1 MKRGFFVT
9 GVLGVVLLAGALDCQ
24 AEKWVKK
31 EFTSKAIE
39 ANYEDADS
47 VKVKDKSLTWTEKYV
62 LSAEGAKNYNAHLQK
77 FKACKDNLAKKGEVT
92 YHQVDYEILDGK
104 YRHLA
109 KRNYNKNNEVV
120 CTDKDMDKE
129 FDLSWHRI
137 GRKSPM
143 EDTLY
148 NLITKYKLVGI

>member
-1 MKRGFFVT
+1 MKKGFLLT
-9 GVLGVVLLAGALDCQ
+9 GVLCIAVLAGAVDCQ

-31 EFTSKAIE
+31 EFSSKGVE

-47 VKVKDKSLTWTEKYV
+47 VKVKGKSLTWTEKYV
-62 LSAEGAKNYNAHLQK
+62 LTPEGAKGYNAHLAK
-77 FKACKDNLAKKGEVT
+77 FKACKENLAKMGEVT
-92 YHQVDYEILDGK
+92 YHQVDYEIENGK

-109 KRNYNKNNEVV
+109 KRNYNKKNEVV

-129 FDLSWHRI
+129 FDLTWHRI

-143 EDTLY
+143 EDTYY
-148 NLITKYKLVGI
+148 NLVTKYKLGEV